1 MSFLDVRTPFFRP
14 LRRRVIA
21 TAICLAWAV
30 VELAT
35 GSVMWAILFGASGL
49 YLSWQ
54 FFVVFS
60 PATAGDDDDD
70 ETRAV

>member
-14 LRRRVIA
+14 LWRRVVA
-21 TAICLAWAV
+21 TAVCLVWAV

-49 YLSWQ
+49 YLCWQ
-54 FFVVFS
+54 FFLVS
-60 PATAGDDDDD
+60 DPATDGDDDDD
-70 ETRAV
+70 GARAG

>member
-14 LRRRVIA
+14 LWRRVVA
-21 TAICLAWAV
+21 TAVCLVWAA

-49 YLSWQ
+49 YLFWQ
-54 FFVVFS
+54 FFVVS
-60 PATAGDDDDD
+60 DPASDVDDD
-70 ETRAV
+70 ETRAD

>member
-14 LRRRVIA
+14 LWRRVIA
-21 TAICLAWAV
+21 TAVCLAWAV
-30 VELAT
+30 VELVS
-35 GSVMWAILFGASGL
+35 GSVMWAIVFGASGL

-54 FFVVFS
+54 FFVVFR
-60 PATAGDDDDD
+60 PATDGDDD

>member
-14 LRRRVIA
+14 LWRRVVA
-21 TAICLAWAV
+21 TAVCLVWAV

-49 YLSWQ
+49 YLCWQ
-54 FFVVFS
+54 FFLVSS
-60 PATAGDDDDD
+60 PSTDGDDD
-70 ETRAV
+70 ETRAG